1 MINFKNKKIYGWS
14 KSSYSRCNYLET
26 SNVEQITDI
35 FDYAKKNN
43 NKISLRGGGRSY
55 GDNTLNKNNIVLK
68 HVAEKNIHSFNE
80 LNGEILVSG
89 SCTLIELLKFTIPK
103 GWILNVSP
111 ASQYITIAG
120 AISNNVHGKNCLAKG
135 YFGDYV
141 QEIEIL
147 TPDKGLLNCT
157 NVENSELFYSVIS
170 GLGAFGIILKTK
182 IKLRK
187 IKTIKINTDIN
198 YVRNINE
205 AVEKSETLIKNYE
218 YNIGSLNFTRF
229 NNSITDGKIHS
240 SNFTEEVDLKQSNSE
255 ANFLIYII
263 NYLLLFNKLPIIDKI
278 TEYSFSKIT
287 SKKISNT
294 KKIIENYY
302 SMNFLGDKYLPLYNN
317 FFRNGFIE
325 YQVIFD
331 KEYYLKAIYEIEVLM
346 KNNNY
351 SSYMSSFKYYK
362 ASNDRYIF
370 GLNKNGYCLTLD
382 IPFQKG
388 KKFELFIRKINEVTI
403 KYYGQ
408 VYFGKTPCINNQEFK
423 EMYKNYNQFE
433 KIKKIYDSNF
443 LIVSEMTNRI
453 FSDIYNYKY

>member
-14 KSSYSRCNYLET
+14 KSNHSECSYIET
-26 SNVEQITDI
+26 SNSEQIVEI

-43 NKISLRGGGRSY
+43 KKISLRGGGRSY

-68 HVAEKNIHSFNE
+68 FISDENIHSFNDV
-80 LNGEILVSG
+80 NGEILVSG
-89 SCTLIELLKFTIPK
+89 SCTLLELLKVIIPK

-111 ASQYITIAG
+111 ASQFITIAG
-120 AISNNVHGKNCLAKG
+120 AISNNVHGKNCSTKG

-141 QEIEIL
+141 EEMKIL
-147 TPDKGLLNCT
+147 TPDKGLVSCT
-157 NVENSELFYSVIS
+157 KVENSQLFYSVIS
-170 GLGAFGIILKTK
+170 GLGLFGIILKAK

-198 YVRNINE
+198 YVKNIDE
-205 AVEKSETLIKNYE
+205 AIEKSENLIKNHE
-218 YNIGSLNFTRF
+218 YNIGALNFTRF
-229 NNSITDGKIHS
+229 NKNLTDGKIYS
-240 SNFTEEVDLKQSNSE
+240 SNFSEEINLDERNND

-263 NYLLLFNKLPIIDKI
+263 NYLLLFNKLPILDKI

-287 SKKISNT
+287 SKKINHT

-302 SMNFLGDKYLPLYNN
+302 SMNFLGDKYLPLYNS

-325 YQVIFD
+325 YQVILD
-331 KEYYLKAIYEIEVLM
+331 REYYLKAIHEIEWLM
-346 KNNNY
+346 RNNDY

-362 ASNDRYIF
+362 ASNDKYIF

-388 KKFELFIRKINEVTI
+388 KKFEIFIRKINEVTI
-403 KYYGQ
+403 KYNGQ

-433 KIKKIYDSNF
+433 KIKKMYDSNF

>member
-1 MINFKNKKIYGWS
+1 MINFNNKKIYGWS
-14 KSSYSRCNYLET
+14 KSNYSRCNYLEI
-26 SNVEQITDI
+26 SNLEQITET

-68 HVAEKNIHSFNE
+68 YIADKNIYSFNE
-80 LNGEILVSG
+80 LSGEILVSG

-103 GWILNVSP
+103 GWMLNVSP
-111 ASQYITIAG
+111 ASQFITIAG
-120 AISNNVHGKNCLAKG
+120 AISNNVHGKNCSAKG
-135 YFGDYV
+135 YFGDYI
-141 QEIEIL
+141 ERIEIL
-147 TPDKGLLNCT
+147 TPDKGVLNCT
-157 NVENSELFYSVIS
+157 NIENSELFYSVIS
-170 GLGAFGIILKTK
+170 GLGAFGIILKAK

-198 YVRNINE
+198 YVRNIDE
-205 AVEKSETLIKNYE
+205 AVEKSESLIKNYE

-229 NNSITDGKIHS
+229 NNSVTDGKIRS
-240 SNFTEEVDLKQSNSE
+240 SNFTEDADLKQSNSE

-331 KEYYLKAIYEIEVLM
+331 KNDYLKAINEIEYLLQA
-346 KNNNY
+346 NNY
-351 SSYMSSFKYYK
+351 SSYMSSFKAYK
-362 ASNDRYIF
+362 ASNSKYLF
-370 GLNKNGYCLTLD
+370 GLEKNGFCITLD
-382 IPFQKG
+382 IPFEKG
-388 KKFELFIRKINEVTI
+388 KKFQYFVRKLNEITI
-403 KYYGQ
+403 KYNGQ
-408 VYFGKTPCINNQEFK
+408 VYLGKTPCINNEEFK
-423 EMYKNYNQFE
+423 TMYKNYPEF
-433 KIKKIYDSNF
+433 KKLKIYYDPNF
-443 LIVSEMTNRI
+443 LLVSEMTNRL
-453 FSDIYNYKY
+453 FSDFYNHKC

>member
-1 MINFKNKKIYGWS
+1 M
-14 KSSYSRCNYLET
+14 
-26 SNVEQITDI
+26 
-35 FDYAKKNN
+35 
-43 NKISLRGGGRSY
+43 
-55 GDNTLNKNNIVLK
+55 
-68 HVAEKNIHSFNE
+68 
-80 LNGEILVSG
+80 
-89 SCTLIELLKFTIPK
+89 
-103 GWILNVSP
+103 
-111 ASQYITIAG
+111 
-120 AISNNVHGKNCLAKG
+120 HGKNCLAKG

-157 NVENSELFYSVIS
+157 SIENSELFYSVIS

-187 IKTIKINTDIN
+187 IITIKINTDIN

-229 NNSITDGKIHS
+229 NNSITDGKIYS
-240 SNFTEEVDLKQSNSE
+240 SNFTEEIDLKQSNSE

-263 NYLLLFNKLPIIDKI
+263 NYLLFFNKLPIIDKI
-278 TEYSFSKIT
+278 IEYSFSKIT
-287 SKKISNT
+287 SKKISNP
-294 KKIIENYY
+294 KKITENYY

-331 KEYYLKAIYEIEVLM
+331 KEYYLKAIYEIEMLM

-362 ASNDRYIF
+362 ASNDKYIF
-370 GLNKNGYCLTLD
+370 GLNKNGYCLTFLYS
-382 IPFQKG
+382 FSKG
-388 KKFELFIRKINEVTI
+388 KKFEIFIRKINEVTI
-403 KYYGQ
+403 KYNGQ
-408 VYFGKTPCINNQEFK
+408 VYFGKTPCINNREFK
-423 EMYKNYNQFE
+423 EMYKNHNQFE
-433 KIKKIYDSNF
+433 KIKKIYDLNY